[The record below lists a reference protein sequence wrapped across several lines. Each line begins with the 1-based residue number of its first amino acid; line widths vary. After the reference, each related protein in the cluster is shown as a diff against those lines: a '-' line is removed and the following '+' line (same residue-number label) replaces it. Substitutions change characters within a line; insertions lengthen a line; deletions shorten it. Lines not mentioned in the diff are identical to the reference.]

1 MNDSVFIHIQ
11 FWVLLLASLVL
22 PVAIY
27 FLMLRIRRI
36 SRYTVLLFGL
46 ALIPLSALDVFLL
59 QHLGTAARAT
69 RSLLNDKVFASEFS
83 LALYLLPLLSAGVGV
98 NIFSDV
104 LLNHLRRVLHDVGAR
119 AIASRARP
127 CHPPPATAPLSA
139 IRRGKAPART
149 GRLAPVRRWRHAPRR
164 SVVPA

>member
-1 MNDSVFIHIQ
+1 MNESVFIHVE
-11 FWVLLLASLVL
+11 FWLLLLASMVL

-27 FLMLRIRRI
+27 FVMLRIRRI

-46 ALIPLSALDVFLL
+46 ALILLSALDVFLL
-59 QHLGTAARAT
+59 QHLETAARAT
-69 RSLLNDKVFASEFS
+69 SSLLDDKLFASEFS

-119 AIASRARP
+119 P
-127 CHPPPATAPLSA
+127 GNH
-139 IRRGKAPART
+139 
-149 GRLAPVRRWRHAPRR
+149 
-164 SVVPA
+164 